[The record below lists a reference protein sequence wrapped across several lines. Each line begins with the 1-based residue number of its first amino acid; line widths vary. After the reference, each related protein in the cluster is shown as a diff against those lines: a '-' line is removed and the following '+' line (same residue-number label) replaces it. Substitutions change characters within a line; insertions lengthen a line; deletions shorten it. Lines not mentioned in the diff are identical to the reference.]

1 MTNRHWTIAP
11 LILARA
17 TRDKSQVILLG
28 DVGTNVE
35 GAVLAWLL
43 MSGSEKI
50 LVDTG
55 LGLLDTPD
63 ACNLFD
69 QGADLTM
76 EAQLIRFNTNP
87 AEIEMVINTHL
98 HIDHC
103 GGNVFFKG
111 ARCLVQKKEL
121 EYARN
126 PLPVHRPAY
135 GIDLTGFEFQLLDG
149 DTEIAPGIKV
159 ILTPG
164 HSPGSQA
171 VLVDT
176 AKGLYIIAGDTIT
189 HFLNMEVP
197 DNESFLPGPIYVDLR
212 EFYKSLD
219 RLRGMGGFILPGHDP
234 LVLKQETY
242 P

>member
-1 MTNRHWTIAP
+1 MADKEWTIAP
-11 LILARA
+11 LLLARA
-17 TRDKSQVILLG
+17 TRDRSQVILLG
-28 DVGTNVE
+28 DVGTAVE

-43 MSGSEKI
+43 MRGNEKV

-63 ACNLFD
+63 ARNLFE
-69 QGADLTM
+69 QGPDLRM
-76 EAQLIRFNTNP
+76 ETQLLRFNIVP
-87 AEIEMVINTHL
+87 DEITLVVNTHL

-103 GGNVFFKG
+103 GGNVFFKR

-126 PLPVHRPAY
+126 PLPVHKPAY
-135 GIDLTGFEFQLLDG
+135 DIDLAGFDFELLDG
-149 DTEIAPGIKV
+149 DAEIVPGIRV

-164 HSPGSQA
+164 HSAGSQA

-176 AKGLYIIAGDTIT
+176 AKGLHIIPGDTIT
-189 HFLNMEVP
+189 HFANMAVP

-212 EFYKSLD
+212 EYYQSLD
-219 RLRGMGGFILPGHDP
+219 RLKNMGGFILPGHDP
-234 LVLKQETY
+234 LVLNQETY